1 MEAMKQQIE
10 ELVEIKAIEERRSKK
25 ITQTLGNKVKMIE
38 KDVDILSMKVKEK
51 DQEVRLNDL
60 KIKELK
66 RQVPHGHLKPL
77 KNKEGADNEKEG
89 KQRRDSLN
97 GLPPKQSRQAHA
109 DIKMRRGNSLSRK
122 SDRS

>member
-51 DQEVRLNDL
+51 D
-60 KIKELK
+60 
-66 RQVPHGHLKPL
+66 
-77 KNKEGADNEKEG
+77 
-89 KQRRDSLN
+89 
-97 GLPPKQSRQAHA
+97 
-109 DIKMRRGNSLSRK
+109 
-122 SDRS
+122 